1 MDFSNLDSEP
11 FVWTD
16 FSYDK
21 VYTSRYGDIAPN
33 EQSYQ
38 QHKDNYRQQRDAFLA
53 DPRALPELEAWRK
66 RDNDYDYQLLYE
78 YNVHN
83 APHLILSESEH
94 SYIIGNKASYD
105 GRQYPLPPN
114 AKRPEGQGYCHTL
127 VIPKTRIYNVVDP
140 LATENDCFVLKELYE
155 HFQRFWLANSSINRR
170 LILHRAR
177 KALDE
182 RDTALVNGKTPRPPE
197 YTDSVRNAIFA
208 DFERMQYDFQV
219 LKISDFL
226 FGFHVFPDNSIGHL
240 HMHVFPHNSRFR
252 EYSTRTY
259 DHKTVPLQAILD
271 VEAEDASSV
280 NGLYAHNGGEASSY
294 EVGGPSW
301 GLSPNGEGSSNWNAA
316 SMLDAPFEAEAS
328 EEMPSGAIQWN
339 SGTSSPDIYIPG
351 SFPMNR

>member
-1 MDFSNLDSEP
+1 
-11 FVWTD
+11 
-16 FSYDK
+16 
-21 VYTSRYGDIAPN
+21 
-33 EQSYQ
+33 
-38 QHKDNYRQQRDAFLA
+38 
-53 DPRALPELEAWRK
+53 
-66 RDNDYDYQLLYE
+66 E

-83 APHLILSESEH
+83 ASHLILSESEH

-140 LATENDCFVLKELYE
+140 LATENDCFVLKDLYE

-177 KALDE
+177 KVLDE

-197 YTDSVRNAIFA
+197 YTDSVRNAIFT
-208 DFERMQYDFQV
+208 DFDRMQYEFQV

-252 EYSTRTY
+252 EYSTKTY
-259 DHKTVPLQAILD
+259 DHKTVPLQAILE

-294 EVGGPSW
+294 GVGGPSW
-301 GLSPNGEGSSNWNAA
+301 GLSSNGEGSANWNAA
-316 SMLDAPFEAEAS
+316 SMLDAPFEAEVS
-328 EEMPSGAIQWN
+328 DELPSGTDQWN

-351 SFPMNR
+351 SFPVNR